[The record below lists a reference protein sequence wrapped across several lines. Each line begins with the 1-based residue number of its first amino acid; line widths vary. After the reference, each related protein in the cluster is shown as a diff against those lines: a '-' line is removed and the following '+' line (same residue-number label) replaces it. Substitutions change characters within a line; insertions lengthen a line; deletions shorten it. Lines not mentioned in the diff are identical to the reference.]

1 MRGTATP
8 STGRTSTGYYTSGG
22 RGYYA
27 GGRPYGYYYGGG
39 AYGRGHTVMIVGM
52 YGYATRTLTFT
63 LIPTLPLTPTL
74 TLTLTLPLTPRYGY
88 GCYSC
93 RRRTCRSCASCSSRR
108 LGLGLG

>member
-8 STGRTSTGYYTSGG
+8 STGRTSTGYYSSGG

-52 YGYATRTLTFT
+52 YGYVTLTLI
-63 LIPTLPLTPTL
+63 LIPTLPLTPT
-74 TLTLTLPLTPRYGY
+74 R
-88 GCYSC
+88 
-93 RRRTCRSCASCSSRR
+93 
-108 LGLGLG
+108 